1 MQLDEEDLRSFC
13 RSQIARYKVPRHI
26 RFVDGFPLTVTGKAQ
41 KFRMRE
47 FEIAE
52 RGLAAIAATRTA

>member
-1 MQLDEEDLRSFC
+1 
-13 RSQIARYKVPRHI
+13 VPRHI
-26 RFVDGFPLTVTGKAQ
+26 RFVDGFPLTVTGKVQ

-52 RGLAAIAATRTA
+52 RGLAAVAATRTA